1 MGETGMELSTGLGG
15 EEMNSLDRYLGQVS
29 RHLMGLSKKLRQ
41 DVLMELRSHIV
52 SRTEVEGGDI
62 DAVIEKMVNPR
73 ETARS
78 YVQLYGYGLG
88 IKVLA
93 SVVAAVMAFLT
104 LPFSLGS
111 PAMLGTVWMSNASL
125 ILLILFLIG
134 VGVKLGPRAAIAVGA
149 TASAARFLALGVAF
163 ALSLPGLVTEPV
175 AILAFALTTVAVALV
190 GYLAAPRQGAS
201 TE

>member
-1 MGETGMELSTGLGG
+1 MGEIGMELSTGLGG

-52 SRTEVEGGDI
+52 SRTEAEDGDV
-62 DAVIEKMVNPR
+62 DAVIEKMVAPR

-88 IKVLA
+88 IRVLTA
-93 SVVAAVMAFLT
+93 SISAVIAFLT

-111 PAMLGTVWMSNASL
+111 PDVLGTVWMSNSSL

-134 VGVKLGPRAAIAVGA
+134 VGIKVGPRAALAAGA
-149 TASAARFLALGVAF
+149 TASAARFLALGIAF
-163 ALSLPGLVTEPV
+163 ALSLPGLLTEPA
-175 AILAFALTTVAVALV
+175 AILAFTLTTVAVGFI
-190 GYLAAPRQGAS
+190 GYLAAPRQKAS
-201 TE
+201 AA

>member
-1 MGETGMELSTGLGG
+1 
-15 EEMNSLDRYLGQVS
+15 
-29 RHLMGLSKKLRQ
+29 
-41 DVLMELRSHIV
+41 

>member
-1 MGETGMELSTGLGG
+1 
-15 EEMNSLDRYLGQVS
+15 MNSLDRYLGQVS

-93 SVVAAVMAFLT
+93 S
-104 LPFSLGS
+104 
-111 PAMLGTVWMSNASL
+111 
-125 ILLILFLIG
+125 
-134 VGVKLGPRAAIAVGA
+134 
-149 TASAARFLALGVAF
+149 
-163 ALSLPGLVTEPV
+163 
-175 AILAFALTTVAVALV
+175 
-190 GYLAAPRQGAS
+190 
-201 TE
+201 